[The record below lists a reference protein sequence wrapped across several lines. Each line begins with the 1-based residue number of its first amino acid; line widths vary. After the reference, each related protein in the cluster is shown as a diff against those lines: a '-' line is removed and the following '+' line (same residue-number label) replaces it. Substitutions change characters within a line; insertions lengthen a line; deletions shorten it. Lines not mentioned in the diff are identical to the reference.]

1 MKTRIFIFF
10 LMATSLFISCS
21 QENVIVQ
28 EPIVQQS
35 AKWSDAANSN
45 NPYESDSFGIKHNQ
59 GLDEVI
65 SLLDSY
71 TDHDEWFD
79 SIPYIVEDFVYGT
92 DDADWRDY
100 IANNYPADPDLID
113 SNLWS
118 LDTIL
123 SYASSNQDGYIET
136 LIDSMNSSSNYTEL
150 KSEIVIW
157 EASINADIALS
168 ALEKEE
174 LLQMGNMARYSTLY
188 WYNDLIVSLSPQWDG
203 FSFNK
208 ISAVSWSDIIEI
220 AITDV
225 MEGGKS
231 YMQHGVFL
239 TALSRGLTASGLK
252 ALEIQLR

>member
-1 MKTRIFIFF
+1 
-10 LMATSLFISCS
+10 MATSLFISCS

-65 SLLDSY
+65 SLKDSY

-79 SIPYIVEDFVYGT
+79 SIPYIVEDFLYSA
-92 DDADWRDY
+92 DNADWRDY
-100 IANNYPADPDLID
+100 ITNNYPADPDLID
-113 SNLWS
+113 SNLWD

-123 SYASSNQDGYIET
+123 SYASSNQDSYIET
-136 LIDSMNSSSNYTEL
+136 LVDSMNSSSSYTEL

-157 EASINADIALS
+157 EAAINADTALT

-188 WYNDLIVSLSPQWDG
+188 WYNDLIVNLSPQWGG

-208 ISAVSWSDIIEI
+208 INAIDWDDIIEI
-220 AITDV
+220 ALTDV
-225 MEGGKS
+225 VKGG
-231 YMQHGVFL
+231 QHYLDNGDL
-239 TALSRGLTASGLK
+239 NDALGHGLLMSIFKGIEVL
-252 ALEIQLR
+252 LRP